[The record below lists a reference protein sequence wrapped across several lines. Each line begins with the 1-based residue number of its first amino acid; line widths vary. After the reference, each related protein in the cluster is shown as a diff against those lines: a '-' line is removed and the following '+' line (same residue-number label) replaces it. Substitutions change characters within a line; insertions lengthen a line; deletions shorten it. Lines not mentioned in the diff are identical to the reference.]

1 MFMMDL
7 RLASINGRGLRSD
20 SKRSQLL
27 LYLQRRGI
35 DICCLQE
42 THFDS
47 NFYEGILARGYLS
60 FSACFDG
67 RSRGVTWLVSRSLDA
82 SCALVLSDPAGRLC
96 VLDVTIK
103 DKAFRL
109 IGVYGPNVTSELP
122 PFFRRIEPYIVPSKR
137 VILVGDWNAVLDPNL
152 DRGATSAGTNSLDA
166 RYFSEFVQKFDLV
179 DKFRERHPNKI
190 VWTWTGRGA
199 SAQLY
204 SYLDRVLVKRVD
216 LDYVGGPSFE
226 AYKDS
231 DHKFLCVS
239 IKLDKARRRMSG
251 YWKFNLSLL
260 AEADFRNQLELTI
273 KRELTGA
280 IMGNRWWAN
289 LKDSIRSFAADYSRR
304 LKSARVAEQRS
315 IKDKL
320 DRAVLAGNSGQVNVA
335 KAELASLHIMEY
347 QALVVRARLKR
358 MSCEATNMAQEL
370 RAEELRHATDRHIAS
385 VTSPE
390 GLRRTT
396 NEAICGEFRQYFLKL
411 FTREPGLSSA
421 QFDTYLAD
429 FPRLSA
435 TEAAGCEGRIKEEE
449 IRVALKSVGLDKSPG
464 IDGLPYEV
472 YLRLSHMFVPL
483 LATTYNNWMR
493 QGTIPRRFTRGIV
506 KLLRKNKH
514 GGDGISNFRPLT
526 MLNTDLKILAKI
538 LANRLQTVLPSLICP
553 EQTCAVK
560 GRTIQDSLHLVR
572 TIVEKVDGN
581 AALINLDQ
589 SKAFDRVDHAFL
601 EAVLSSAGFE
611 VDFRTWIRL
620 LYASPGVMVEVNGV
634 RSEPFTLTR
643 SIRQGCPLSPMLYIL
658 ALEPFLRRIKAN
670 PVLRGLT
677 LPGASEVARYTAYAD
692 DVSVLVTSS
701 AEVEEV
707 SKEIGRYEAVT
718 GAKINRE
725 KSVGLR
731 LGSWKGCALPGPFIW
746 KDGPCKIL
754 GVWFGP
760 DLQLEKNWSEV
771 LNKVVA
777 ATELWL
783 RRRLSLKGRAE
794 VCNSHI
800 YSLAVYRLSVL
811 PIPATILFKLER
823 ILFQFLWAKR
833 HPLVR
838 REICY
843 LHPSEGGLGV
853 PNVEVRR
860 HTLRLTFLDQ
870 MCSRDT
876 ATGSVWKEDAKQSFP
891 SLRSVHFADGEAH
904 RLPRCECPFYR
915 ECRRALKV
923 LSRLQTG
930 LSDSRP
936 LSSRALYRCLVRGAA
951 SDWRARCDGGGGSL
965 TVALGPQDEVSQ

>member
-1 MFMMDL
+1 MMDL
-7 RLASINGRGLRSD
+7 RLASLNGRGLRSD

-47 NFYEGILARGYLS
+47 NFYEGILAKDYLS
-60 FSACFDG
+60 FSACFDS
-67 RSRGVTWLVSRSLDA
+67 RSRGVTWLVSRRLDA
-82 SCALVLSDPAGRLC
+82 SCTLVLSDPAGRLC

-109 IGVYGPNVTSELP
+109 IGVYGPNATSELP
-122 PFFRRIEPYIVPSKR
+122 AFFRRIEPYVVPSKR

-152 DRGATSAGTNSLDA
+152 DRGATSTDTNSLDA
-166 RYFSEFVQKFDLV
+166 RYFREFVQKFDLV

-216 LDYVGGPSFE
+216 FDYLGGPSFE
-226 AYKDS
+226 PYKNS

-239 IKLDKARRRMSG
+239 IRLDKARCRMSG

-260 AEADFRNQLELTI
+260 AETDFRNQLELTI

-320 DRAVLAGNSGQVNVA
+320 DRAVLAGDSGQVNIA
-335 KAELASLHIMEY
+335 KAELASLQIKEY

-390 GLRRTT
+390 GLGRTT

-435 TEAAGCEGRIKEEE
+435 TEAAECDGRIKEEE
-449 IRVALKSVGLDKSPG
+449 IRDALKSVGLDKSPG
-464 IDGLPYEV
+464 IDGLHYEV
-472 YLRLSHMFVPL
+472 YLRLSHKFVPL
-483 LATTYNNWMR
+483 LATIYNNWMR

-514 GGDGISNFRPLT
+514 GGDEISNFRPLT
-526 MLNTDLKILAKI
+526 MLNTDLKILVKI

-601 EAVLSSAGFE
+601 EAVLSSAGFG

-643 SIRQGCPLSPMLYIL
+643 SIRQGL
-658 ALEPFLRRIKAN
+658 
-670 PVLRGLT
+670 PVIAHVIY
-677 LPGASEVARYTAYAD
+677 PGVRAFSTQD
-692 DVSVLVTSS
+692 
-701 AEVEEV
+701 
-707 SKEIGRYEAVT
+707 
-718 GAKINRE
+718 
-725 KSVGLR
+725 
-731 LGSWKGCALPGPFIW
+731 KGEPGP
-746 KDGPCKIL
+746 
-754 GVWFGP
+754 
-760 DLQLEKNWSEV
+760 
-771 LNKVVA
+771 
-777 ATELWL
+777 T
-783 RRRLSLKGRAE
+783 
-794 VCNSHI
+794 
-800 YSLAVYRLSVL
+800 
-811 PIPATILFKLER
+811 
-823 ILFQFLWAKR
+823 
-833 HPLVR
+833 
-838 REICY
+838 
-843 LHPSEGGLGV
+843 
-853 PNVEVRR
+853 
-860 HTLRLTFLDQ
+860 
-870 MCSRDT
+870 
-876 ATGSVWKEDAKQSFP
+876 
-891 SLRSVHFADGEAH
+891 
-904 RLPRCECPFYR
+904 
-915 ECRRALKV
+915 
-923 LSRLQTG
+923 
-930 LSDSRP
+930 RP
-936 LSSRALYRCLVRGAA
+936 HVT
-951 SDWRARCDGGGGSL
+951 WR
-965 TVALGPQDEVSQ
+965 Q

>member
-1 MFMMDL
+1 M
-7 RLASINGRGLRSD
+7 
-20 SKRSQLL
+20 
-27 LYLQRRGI
+27 
-35 DICCLQE
+35 
-42 THFDS
+42 
-47 NFYEGILARGYLS
+47 
-60 FSACFDG
+60 
-67 RSRGVTWLVSRSLDA
+67 
-82 SCALVLSDPAGRLC
+82 
-96 VLDVTIK
+96 
-103 DKAFRL
+103 
-109 IGVYGPNVTSELP
+109 
-122 PFFRRIEPYIVPSKR
+122 
-137 VILVGDWNAVLDPNL
+137 GDWNAVLDPNL
-152 DRGATSAGTNSLDA
+152 DRGATSTGTNSLDA
-166 RYFSEFVQKFDLV
+166 RYFREFVQKFDLV

-199 SAQLY
+199 SAQLH

-216 LDYVGGPSFE
+216 LDYLGGPSFE
-226 AYKDS
+226 PYKNS

-239 IKLDKARRRMSG
+239 IRLDKARCRMSG

-260 AEADFRNQLELTI
+260 AEADFRNELELTI

-320 DRAVLAGNSGQVNVA
+320 DRAVLAGDSGQVNIA
-335 KAELASLHIMEY
+335 KAELASLQIKEY

-370 RAEELRHATDRHIAS
+370 RTEELRHATDRHIAS

-435 TEAAGCEGRIKEEE
+435 TEAAGCEGCIKEEE
-449 IRVALKSVGLDKSPG
+449 IRDALKSVGLDKSPG

-483 LATTYNNWMR
+483 LATIYNNWMR

-601 EAVLSSAGFE
+601 EAVLSSAGFG

-620 LYASPGVMVEVNGV
+620 LYASPE
-634 RSEPFTLTR
+634 
-643 SIRQGCPLSPMLYIL
+643 
-658 ALEPFLRRIKAN
+658 
-670 PVLRGLT
+670 
-677 LPGASEVARYTAYAD
+677 
-692 DVSVLVTSS
+692 
-701 AEVEEV
+701 
-707 SKEIGRYEAVT
+707 
-718 GAKINRE
+718 
-725 KSVGLR
+725 
-731 LGSWKGCALPGPFIW
+731 SW
-746 KDGPCKIL
+746 
-754 GVWFGP
+754 
-760 DLQLEKNWSEV
+760 
-771 LNKVVA
+771 
-777 ATELWL
+777 
-783 RRRLSLKGRAE
+783 
-794 VCNSHI
+794 
-800 YSLAVYRLSVL
+800 
-811 PIPATILFKLER
+811 
-823 ILFQFLWAKR
+823 
-833 HPLVR
+833 
-838 REICY
+838 
-843 LHPSEGGLGV
+843 
-853 PNVEVRR
+853 
-860 HTLRLTFLDQ
+860 
-870 MCSRDT
+870 
-876 ATGSVWKEDAKQSFP
+876 
-891 SLRSVHFADGEAH
+891 
-904 RLPRCECPFYR
+904 
-915 ECRRALKV
+915 
-923 LSRLQTG
+923 
-930 LSDSRP
+930 
-936 LSSRALYRCLVRGAA
+936 
-951 SDWRARCDGGGGSL
+951 WR
-965 TVALGPQDEVSQ
+965 

>member
-1 MFMMDL
+1 MCSCSF
-7 RLASINGRGLRSD
+7 RSGG
-20 SKRSQLL
+20 Q
-27 LYLQRRGI
+27 
-35 DICCLQE
+35 
-42 THFDS
+42 T
-47 NFYEGILARGYLS
+47 
-60 FSACFDG
+60 
-67 RSRGVTWLVSRSLDA
+67 
-82 SCALVLSDPAGRLC
+82 

-103 DKAFRL
+103 DTAFRL

-122 PFFRRIEPYIVPSKR
+122 ALFRRIELYVVPSKR

-152 DRGATSAGTNSLDA
+152 DRGAISAGTNTLHA
-166 RYFSEFVQKFDLV
+166 RYFRDFVQRLDLTNFA
-179 DKFRERHPNKI
+179 KGIQIRA
-190 VWTWTGRGA
+190 WTWTGRGA

-204 SYLDRVLVKRVD
+204 SYSDRVLVKRVD
-216 LDYVGGPSFE
+216 LDYLGGPSFDP
-226 AYKDS
+226 YKNS

-239 IKLDKARRRMSG
+239 IRLDKARCRMSG
-251 YWKFNLSLL
+251 YWKFNSSLL
-260 AEADFRNQLELTI
+260 AEADFRNQLELMI
-273 KRELTGA
+273 KWELTGA

-289 LKDSIRSFAADYSRR
+289 LKDSIRSFAADYGRR
-304 LKSARVAEQRS
+304 LKSARVAEQSS

-320 DRAVLAGNSGQVNVA
+320 DWAVLAGDSGQVNVA
-335 KAELASLHIMEY
+335 KAELASLQIKEY

-370 RAEELRHATDRHIAS
+370 RAEELRHATDRHIAI
-385 VTSPE
+385 VTSPD
-390 GLRRTT
+390 GQRRTT

-411 FTREPGLSSA
+411 FTGEPGLSSA

-429 FPRLSA
+429 FPRLSV
-435 TEAAGCEGRIKEEE
+435 TEAAGCERRIKEEE
-449 IRVALKSVGLDKSPG
+449 IRDALKSVGLDKSPG

-483 LATTYNNWMR
+483 LATIYNNWMR
-493 QGTIPRRFTRGIV
+493 QGTIPRRFTRSIV

-514 GGDGISNFRPLT
+514 CGDGISNFRALT

-538 LANRLQTVLPSLICP
+538 PANRLRTVLPSLICP

-572 TIVEKVDGN
+572 TIIEVDGN

-601 EAVLSSAGFE
+601 EAVLSAAGFG

-643 SIRQGCPLSPMLYIL
+643 SIRQDCPLSPMIYIL
-658 ALEPFLRRIKAN
+658 ALEPFLRKLKAN

-677 LPGASEVARYTAYAD
+677 LPGASQVARYTTYAD

-771 LNKVVA
+771 LEKVVA

-783 RRRLSLKGRAE
+783 RRRFSLKERAE
-794 VCNSHI
+794 VCCSHI
-800 YSLAVYRLSVL
+800 YSLVVYRLSVL
-811 PIPATILFKLER
+811 PIPPTTLFKQEK
-823 ILFQFLWAKR
+823 ILFQFIWAKR
-833 HPLVR
+833 YPLVR

-853 PNVEVRR
+853 PNVEARR
-860 HTLRLTFLDQ
+860 HTLRLTFLDR

-876 ATGSVWKEDAKQSFP
+876 AAGSV
-891 SLRSVHFADGEAH
+891 
-904 RLPRCECPFYR
+904 
-915 ECRRALKV
+915 
-923 LSRLQTG
+923 
-930 LSDSRP
+930 
-936 LSSRALYRCLVRGAA
+936 
-951 SDWRARCDGGGGSL
+951 
-965 TVALGPQDEVSQ
+965 

>member
-1 MFMMDL
+1 M
-7 RLASINGRGLRSD
+7 
-20 SKRSQLL
+20 
-27 LYLQRRGI
+27 
-35 DICCLQE
+35 
-42 THFDS
+42 
-47 NFYEGILARGYLS
+47 
-60 FSACFDG
+60 
-67 RSRGVTWLVSRSLDA
+67 
-82 SCALVLSDPAGRLC
+82 
-96 VLDVTIK
+96 
-103 DKAFRL
+103 
-109 IGVYGPNVTSELP
+109 
-122 PFFRRIEPYIVPSKR
+122 
-137 VILVGDWNAVLDPNL
+137 
-152 DRGATSAGTNSLDA
+152 
-166 RYFSEFVQKFDLV
+166 
-179 DKFRERHPNKI
+179 
-190 VWTWTGRGA
+190 
-199 SAQLY
+199 
-204 SYLDRVLVKRVD
+204 
-216 LDYVGGPSFE
+216 
-226 AYKDS
+226 
-231 DHKFLCVS
+231 
-239 IKLDKARRRMSG
+239 
-251 YWKFNLSLL
+251 
-260 AEADFRNQLELTI
+260 
-273 KRELTGA
+273 
-280 IMGNRWWAN
+280 
-289 LKDSIRSFAADYSRR
+289 
-304 LKSARVAEQRS
+304 
-315 IKDKL
+315 
-320 DRAVLAGNSGQVNVA
+320 LAGDSGQVNVA
-335 KAELASLHIMEY
+335 KAELASLQIKEY

-390 GLRRTT
+390 GHRRTT

-411 FTREPGLSSA
+411 FTRDPGLSSA

-449 IRVALKSVGLDKSPG
+449 IRDALKSVGLDKSPG

-483 LATTYNNWMR
+483 LATIYNNWMR

-601 EAVLSSAGFE
+601 EAVLSSAGFG

-677 LPGASEVARYTAYAD
+677 LPGASEVARYTAFAD

-731 LGSWKGCALPGPFIW
+731 LGSWKGCALPGPFTW
-746 KDGPCKIL
+746 KNGPSFQVKGPGRAQPFHEPKIL

-771 LNKVVA
+771 LDKVVA

-783 RRRLSLKGRAE
+783 CRRLSFRGRAE
-794 VCNSHI
+794 VCSSHI

-811 PIPATILFKLER
+811 PIPAPSYSSWKGFSSSFSGLRDIL
-823 ILFQFLWAKR
+823 W
-833 HPLVR
+833 
-838 REICY
+838 CD
-843 LHPSEGGLGV
+843 G
-853 PNVEVRR
+853 
-860 HTLRLTFLDQ
+860 
-870 MCSRDT
+870 
-876 ATGSVWKEDAKQSFP
+876 
-891 SLRSVHFADGEAH
+891 RSVTFT
-904 RLPRCECPFYR
+904 L
-915 ECRRALKV
+915 LKAV
-923 LSRLQTG
+923 
-930 LSDSRP
+930 
-936 LSSRALYRCLVRGAA
+936 
-951 SDWRARCDGGGGSL
+951 
-965 TVALGPQDEVSQ
+965 